1 MLVAHLKKI
10 HTVTSSYVCASILRE
25 CVETLNL
32 RKAKTIH
39 ANLIKGSMFESD
51 SLIMHNHLMN
61 AYVKLGDV
69 ENGLQ
74 LFEEMPEKNV
84 VSWTVLI
91 AGFVHKGFPTKAV
104 SLFSDMHRSSVRP
117 NEYTFVST
125 LQACSFAESVD
136 LICAFQVYA
145 LVIRLGFGSNMY
157 LVNAF
162 LTALIRHGMSG
173 EAMQVF
179 EGCLNKNIVSWNAM
193 FDGCLKY
200 SSDDIPG
207 FWQRMTSEGIKPD
220 EFTFATVLT
229 GLAELSNLEIG
240 LQAHALLVKSGHGS
254 ERCVGNALVDMY
266 LKNQR
271 LTDGLRAFEE
281 IPMKDVRSWTQMATG
296 CLTCGEPI
304 EALRA
309 ISEMRKGCIKPNKF
323 TLATG
328 LNACANLA
336 SLEEGQKLQ
345 GLMIKL
351 GHDLDVCVDNA
362 LIDMYAKCGCMDGAL
377 RVFRSMAERS
387 VVSWTTMI
395 MGYAQNGHSDEALQT
410 FEEMKLEGAMPNYI
424 TFICVLYACS
434 QGGHID
440 SGLKFFT
447 SMSHDYG
454 IIPGEDHYVCM
465 VNLLGRAG
473 RIKEAEELILDMPF
487 KPNVLIWQTLL
498 GACRLHG
505 DMDTAKRAA
514 EHAFAID
521 ENDPSTYVLLSNT
534 FAELENWNSAGT
546 LRKWIENRDIKK
558 MPGSSWLE
566 INQDHSNV
574 WGS

>member
-1 MLVAHLKKI
+1 MRVSHLKKI
-10 HTVTSSYVCASILRE
+10 HTVTSSYPCASILRE
-25 CVETLNL
+25 CVDTLNL

-39 ANLIKGSMFESD
+39 ANLIKGSTFESD
-51 SLIMHNHLMN
+51 SLFMHNHLMN

-117 NEYTFVST
+117 NE
-125 LQACSFAESVD
+125 
-136 LICAFQVYA
+136 
-145 LVIRLGFGSNMY
+145 
-157 LVNAF
+157 
-162 LTALIRHGMSG
+162 HGVLG

-179 EGCLNKNIVSWNAM
+179 DGCLNKNIVSWNAM
-193 FDGCLKY
+193 FDGFLKY
-200 SSDDIPG
+200 SCDDIPG
-207 FWQRMTSEGIKPD
+207 FWQRMSSEGIKPD

-296 CLTCGEPI
+296 CLNCGEPI

-309 ISEMRKGCIKPNKF
+309 ISEMRKGGIKPNKF
-323 TLATG
+323 TLSTG

-345 GLMIKL
+345 GLVIKL

-395 MGYAQNGHSDEALQT
+395 MGYAQNGHSDEALQI

-454 IIPGEDHYVCM
+454 IIPGEEHYVCM

-487 KPNVLIWQTLL
+487 KPSVLIWQTLL

-505 DMDTAKRAA
+505 DVDTAKRAA

-521 ENDPSTYVLLSNT
+521 ETDPSTYVLLSNT
-534 FAELENWNSAGT
+534 FAEFENWSSAGT
-546 LRKWIENRDIKK
+546 LRKWIENREIKK

-566 INQDHSNV
+566 INQDHSNI

>member
-1 MLVAHLKKI
+1 
-10 HTVTSSYVCASILRE
+10 
-25 CVETLNL
+25 
-32 RKAKTIH
+32 
-39 ANLIKGSMFESD
+39 
-51 SLIMHNHLMN
+51 
-61 AYVKLGDV
+61 
-69 ENGLQ
+69 
-74 LFEEMPEKNV
+74 
-84 VSWTVLI
+84 
-91 AGFVHKGFPTKAV
+91 
-104 SLFSDMHRSSVRP
+104 
-117 NEYTFVST
+117 
-125 LQACSFAESVD
+125 
-136 LICAFQVYA
+136 
-145 LVIRLGFGSNMY
+145 
-157 LVNAF
+157 
-162 LTALIRHGMSG
+162 MS
-173 EAMQVF
+173 
-179 EGCLNKNIVSWNAM
+179 
-193 FDGCLKY
+193 
-200 SSDDIPG
+200 
-207 FWQRMTSEGIKPD
+207 SEGIKPD

-240 LQAHALLVKSGHGS
+240 SQAHALLVKSGHGV

-266 LKNQR
+266 LKNQM

-281 IPMKDVRSWTQMATG
+281 IPMKDVCSWTQMATG
-296 CLTCGEPI
+296 CLNCGEPI
-304 EALRA
+304 EALGA
-309 ISEMRKGCIKPNKF
+309 ISEMRKGGIKPNKF

-328 LNACANLA
+328 LSACANLA

-351 GHDLDVCVDNA
+351 GDDLDVCVDNA
-362 LIDMYAKCGCMDGAL
+362 LLDMYAKCGCMDGAL

-395 MGYAQNGHSDEALQT
+395 MGYAQNGHSDEALQI
-410 FEEMKLEGAMPNYI
+410 FEDMKLEGAIPNYI

-440 SGLKFFT
+440 SGLKIFT

-465 VNLLGRAG
+465 VNLHGRAG

-487 KPNVLIWQTLL
+487 KPSVLIWQTLL
-498 GACRLHG
+498 GACQLHG
-505 DMDTAKRAA
+505 DVDTAKRAA
-514 EHAFAID
+514 KRAFAID

-534 FAELENWNSAGT
+534 FAEFGNWSSAGT

-566 INQDHSNV
+566 INQDHSKI